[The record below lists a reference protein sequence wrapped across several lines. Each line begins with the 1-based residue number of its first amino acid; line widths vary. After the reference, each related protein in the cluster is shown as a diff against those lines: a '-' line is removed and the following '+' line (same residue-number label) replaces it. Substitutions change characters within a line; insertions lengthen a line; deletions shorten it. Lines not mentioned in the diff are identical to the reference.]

1 MKSRDNNVLV
11 LILLLLSG
19 IVLGGLIGEMASNIP
34 ALSFLDY
41 GKSFGLGAQAPLIL
55 DLSVMK
61 ITFGVSFHLTVSVIL
76 GILLSIL
83 VYKRIG

>member
-1 MKSRDNNVLV
+1 MKSRDNNVWV

-41 GKSFGLGAQAPLIL
+41 GKSFGFGAQAPLIL